1 MRQDAGSTTTTKRW
15 AEASTMRGRAVAG
28 EVGSRM
34 NTLTDINSEA
44 VDRLQSLSGIGIHYA
59 KRIIEGRPY
68 RHTNELVT
76 RKILPQHA
84 YDKVKDRIVAGQ
96 P

>member
-15 AEASTMRGRAVAG
+15 AEAGTMRGRAVAG

-59 KRIIEGRPY
+59 KMIIEGRPY